1 MTATSIPRIAS
12 YFRTVPLDRM
22 FVAMIAVSL
31 ALKLHLV
38 FLLNINWDEFLHLAK
53 VHEYLRGELTAQLQ
67 TFHVHLFAWLRWV
80 SESEVD
86 QIVAARLVM
95 FALGLGS
102 ALLTYAIARRFCTRT
117 GALFAVLCYL
127 SFSYLI
133 EHGTSFRADPMA
145 APLFLAAVYLVLRRD
160 AKPIDAAA
168 AGLILALSLMLTIKA
183 IFHVAAIGVILLCFL
198 ATLRRRKRT
207 RRAMAAFAAAC
218 VTGFAILYGIHGALL
233 PPVETEAQTRMVAAT
248 YQKMISFDAMFPGWR
263 YLVVG
268 FGENIFFWLAL
279 AGGAAVT
286 VGRGLRADGSIRA
299 WNALAFLAPLVTLAI
314 YRNTFPYYYVFILSP
329 AVVLCGCAADW
340 LAKPRKALGQVPP
353 SMIVAVLFVII
364 FGTMVTGYW
373 QHGSDRMAVQ
383 RDVVGAVHRMFP
395 EPVPYID
402 RASMIATYPKVGM
415 FMSTWGMENYLARGA
430 PIFDDLLRRR
440 QPQFLLANVESLD
453 LSRPREEAAGAMGYR
468 LMEADYR
475 ALRAN
480 FVPHWGIVW
489 VAGKTLALG
498 PQAASRDFEI
508 LIGGLYTVE
517 APGPVTIDGA
527 PFAPGETVRLDQGP
541 HRLKAAAAA
550 TAAMTVVLRW
560 GDHLYRPAREPLPG
574 PVFTG
579 F

>member
-12 YFRTVPLDRM
+12 YFRTVPLDRL

-38 FLLNINWDEFLHLAK
+38 FLLNINWDEFLHLAR

-67 TFHVHLFAWLRWV
+67 SFHVHLFAWLRWV

-86 QIVAARLVM
+86 QIIAARLVM

-145 APLFLAAVYLVLRRD
+145 ALLFLAAVYLVLRRD

-168 AGLILALSLMLTIKA
+168 AGVILALSLMLTIKA

-198 ATLRRRKRT
+198 ATLRRRGRT
-207 RRAMAAFAAAC
+207 RRSMMTFAAAC
-218 VTGFAILYGIHGALL
+218 VAGFAILYGVHGALL
-233 PPVETEAQTRMVAAT
+233 PPVETEAQTRMVGAT
-248 YQKMISFDAMFPGWR
+248 YRKMISFDTW
-263 YLVVG
+263 
-268 FGENIFFWLAL
+268 
-279 AGGAAVT
+279 T
-286 VGRGLRADGSIRA
+286 
-299 WNALAFLAPLVTLAI
+299 ALAFLVPLVTLVF

-353 SMIVAVLFVII
+353 SMIVALLFVVI
-364 FGTMVTGYW
+364 FGKMVAVYW
-373 QHGSDRMAVQ
+373 QHGSDRTAVQ
-383 RDVVGAVHRMFP
+383 REVVSAVHRMFP

-402 RASMIATYPKVGM
+402 RASMIATYPKVGL
-415 FMSTWGMENYLARGA
+415 FMSTWGMETYLARGA

-440 QPQFLLANVESLD
+440 QPQFLLTNVESLD

-468 LMEADYR
+468 LMEADDR
-475 ALRAN
+475 ALRSN

-498 PQAASRDFEI
+498 PLAASRDFEI
-508 LIGGLYTVE
+508 LVGGLYTVE

-527 PFAPGETVRLDQGP
+527 SFAPGQTVRLDQGP
-541 HRLKAAAAA
+541 HRLKPAAAA